1 MKILVIDDDRLM
13 LTAIEKKLQAKGYEV
28 STLEDGVKA
37 LEVIKDK
44 NFDLIITDIM
54 IPGISGLDLLNLLK
68 QFYLNKIPVILMSSL
83 HETSLI
89 SQSLDLGAF
98 DFIIKPIDF
107 NELYKKIDAIG
118 KGIKT

>member
-1 MKILVIDDDRLM
+1 M
-13 LTAIEKKLQAKGYEV
+13 
-28 STLEDGVKA
+28 EDGVKA

-54 IPGISGLDLLNLLK
+54 MPGISGLDLLNLLK

-107 NELYKKIDAIG
+107 NELYKKIDTIG